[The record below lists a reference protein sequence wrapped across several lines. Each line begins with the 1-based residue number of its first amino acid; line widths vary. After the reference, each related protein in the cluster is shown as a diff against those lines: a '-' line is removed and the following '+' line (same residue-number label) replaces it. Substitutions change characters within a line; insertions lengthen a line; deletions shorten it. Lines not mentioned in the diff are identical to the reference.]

1 MGDLP
6 TNGSACVSRRRESR
20 VRRTARILG
29 WIAVAGLLAACRNEP
44 ITPVPLTRVKAVTV
58 EVVDFAPP
66 ITFTGVVSSRG
77 QADLSFRLSGKIA
90 ERYVNPGQHVQTG
103 ELLARLD
110 PEEQQAELAAAQAG
124 VASAQAQLRQA
135 TADFERQQRL
145 LTTGNTTRREHD
157 QAEAAQRSAQAL
169 LQQAT
174 ADEQS
179 ARERL
184 SYTEL
189 RVDAP
194 GIITRRWAEAGQVVA
209 QAQPIYTIARDGP
222 RDAVFNIHEWALTN
236 VDFDKNLPV
245 SMVTDPAVKT
255 VGDVRQIAPVVNP
268 ATATVMVKVSL
279 RETPPAMLLGS
290 LVNAVGPMKS
300 QKAVLLPWGS
310 LFEVAGAPAVWTIDP
325 ASNTVSL
332 KPVTINRYMK
342 DYIAV
347 ASGLKAGNVVVTA
360 GGQMLRPGQKVEIA
374 AEPGR

>member
-1 MGDLP
+1 MGEP
-6 TNGSACVSRRRESR
+6 PIIGFAIVAWRRIGG
-20 VRRTARILG
+20 VRLAAHLLG
-29 WIAVAGLLAACRNEP
+29 LTISAGLLAACKSEP
-44 ITPVPLTRVKAVTV
+44 APPVPPTRVKAVAV

-66 ITFTGVVSSRG
+66 ITFTGVVSARNE
-77 QADLSFRLSGKIA
+77 ADLSFRLSGKIA
-90 ERYVNPGQHVQTG
+90 DRYVNPGQHVKAG

-135 TADFERQQRL
+135 AADFERQQRL
-145 LTTGNTTRREHD
+145 LSTGNTTRREHD

-184 SYTEL
+184 SFTEL

-222 RDAVFNIHEWALTN
+222 RDAVFNIHEWALSN
-236 VDFDKNLPV
+236 VVLDKSLPIA
-245 SMVTDPAVKT
+245 MVTDPAVKT
-255 VGDVRQIAPVVNP
+255 VGDVWQISPVVNP
-268 ATATVMVKVSL
+268 TTATIKVKINL

-300 QKAVLLPWGS
+300 EKAVLLPWGS
-310 LFEVAGAPAVWTIDP
+310 LFEIDGAPAVWTIDP

-347 ASGLKAGNVVVTA
+347 ASGLKGGDVVVTA
-360 GGQMLRPGQKVEIA
+360 GVQMLRPGQKVEIA
-374 AEPGR
+374 AEPRR

>member
-1 MGDLP
+1 MGELP
-6 TNGSACVSRRRESR
+6 INGIAIMARRWG
-20 VRRTARILG
+20 RRGWLVVQLLG
-29 WIAVAGLLAACRNEP
+29 WTISAGLLAACKTESVS
-44 ITPVPLTRVKAVTV
+44 PVPLTRVKAVTV

-90 ERYVNPGQHVQTG
+90 ERYVNPGQHVKTG
-103 ELLARLD
+103 DLLARLD

-124 VASAQAQLRQA
+124 VASAQAQVRQA
-135 TADFERQQRL
+135 AADFERQQRL
-145 LTTGNTTRREHD
+145 LSTGNTTRREHD

-184 SYTEL
+184 SFTEL

-222 RDAVFNIHEWALTN
+222 RDAVFNIHEWALHN
-236 VDFDKNLPV
+236 VVFDKDLPV

-268 ATATVMVKVSL
+268 TTATVMVKVSL
-279 RETPPAMLLGS
+279 RETPPAMVLGS

-310 LFEVAGAPAVWTIDP
+310 LFEIAGAPAVWTIDP

-332 KPVTINRYMK
+332 RPVTINRYMK
-342 DYIAV
+342 EHIAV
-347 ASGLKAGNVVVTA
+347 ASGLKAGDIVVTA
-360 GGQMLRPGQKVEIA
+360 GVQMLRPGQKVEIA
-374 AEPGR
+374 TEPKR

>member
-1 MGDLP
+1 MGELP
-6 TNGSACVSRRRESR
+6 ITGFAIMARRWGRR
-20 VRRTARILG
+20 VRLAALILG
-29 WIAVAGLLAACRNEP
+29 GTMSAGLLAACKDEP
-44 ITPVPLTRVKAVTV
+44 APPVPLTRVKAVTV

-77 QADLSFRLSGKIA
+77 QADLSFRLSGKIL
-90 ERYVNPGQHVQTG
+90 ERFVNPGQHVQTG

-124 VASAQAQLRQA
+124 VASAHAQLRQA

-145 LTTGNTTRREHD
+145 LSTGNTTRREHD
-157 QAEAAQRSAQAL
+157 QSEAAQRSAQAL

-184 SYTEL
+184 SFTEL

-268 ATATVMVKVSL
+268 TTATVMVKVSL
-279 RETPPAMLLGS
+279 RETPPAMVLGS

-310 LFEVAGAPAVWTIDP
+310 LFEIAGAPAVWTIDP
-325 ASNTVSL
+325 GSNTVAL

-342 DYIAV
+342 DHIAI
-347 ASGLKAGNVVVTA
+347 ASGLESGEIVVTA
-360 GGQMLRPGQKVEIA
+360 GVQMLRPGQKVEIA
-374 AEPGR
+374 AEPRR

>member
-1 MGDLP
+1 M
-6 TNGSACVSRRRESR
+6 A
-20 VRRTARILG
+20 AQILG
-29 WIAVAGLLAACRNEP
+29 WTISACLLAACKNEP
-44 ITPVPLTRVKAVTV
+44 VTPVPLTRVKAVTV

-66 ITFTGVVSSRG
+66 ITFTGVISSRG

-103 ELLARLD
+103 ELLARLE

-145 LTTGNTTRREHD
+145 LSTGNTTRREHD
-157 QAEAAQRSAQAL
+157 QSEAAQRSAQAM

-179 ARERL
+179 ARDRL

-194 GIITRRWAEAGQVVA
+194 GIIIRRWAEAGQVVA

-222 RDAVFNIHEWALTN
+222 RDAVFNIHEWALNN
-236 VDFDKNLPV
+236 VILDKNLPV

-255 VGDVRQIAPVVNP
+255 IGDVRQIAPVVNP
-268 ATATVMVKVSL
+268 ATETVTVKVGL
-279 RETPPAMLLGS
+279 QNTPPAMVLGS
-290 LVNAVGPMKS
+290 LVNATGPMKS
-300 QKAVLLPWGS
+300 QKAVLLPWGA
-310 LFEVAGAPAVWTIDP
+310 LFEIAGAPAVWTIDP

-332 KPVTINRYMK
+332 KSVTVNRYMK
-342 DYIAV
+342 EHIAIS
-347 ASGLKAGNVVVTA
+347 SGLKSGDVVVAA
-360 GGQMLRPGQKVEIA
+360 GVQMLRPGQKVEIA
-374 AEPGR
+374 AEPKR